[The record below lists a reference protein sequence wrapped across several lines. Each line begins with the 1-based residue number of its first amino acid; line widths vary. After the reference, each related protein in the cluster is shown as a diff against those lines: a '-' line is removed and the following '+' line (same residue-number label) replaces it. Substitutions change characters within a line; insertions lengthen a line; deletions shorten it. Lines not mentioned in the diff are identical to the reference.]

1 MYIQTDIFA
10 DKCVLSVIKISV
22 SRGVIEEVGG
32 SATGLSHILSLHTQK
47 VDINVGIRYEQYWQ
61 IFSGIRYSS
70 VRQL

>member
-32 SATGLSHILSLHTQK
+32 SERDFLISSLY
-47 VDINVGIRYEQYWQ
+47 IRKK
-61 IFSGIRYSS
+61 
-70 VRQL
+70 